1 MTSTEERLG
10 ELERRC
16 AQAEAVQAALEA
28 RCAQMAL
35 AVQELTAGLATRG
48 AEKLAL
54 IQHLQDKFREVEE
67 LPAGGQQ
74 GRAAWRDWSFAFKRC
89 AHAARPPAGAGA
101 HPEALPARMDAFA
114 EKDAA
119 VPTAEQSATDRAFG
133 LELSAMLALVLTGGA
148 LQKLQDHPESN
159 NGLDMWRVLS
169 SEHDPPVEDRREEPV
184 EDGREEQ
191 AEDRPEERVEDRPGA
206 APSEQIALGFL
217 EQILDY
223 KFLGQAERE
232 FEAFDALVKRFE
244 DESEDRVAD
253 SILRATVVKG
263 LPDGGLLDY
272 LRRNHRSF
280 TTYPDMRAAIALY
293 FHLSRAHA
301 ADSPQPPPSGPPGG
315 SGEGGGG
322 ADKGKCKPE

>member
-28 RCAQMAL
+28 RCTQTAQAL
-35 AVQELTAGLATRG
+35 AVQAAQTAEMTAAVQELTGDLAAR
-48 AEKLAL
+48 ADEKLAL
-54 IQHLQDKFREVEE
+54 IQHLGDKFREVEE

-89 AHAARPPAGAGA
+89 AHAARPPADASA

-119 VPTAEQSATDRAFG
+119 VPTAEQSETDRAFG

-169 SEHDPPVEDRREEPV
+169 SEYDPPV

-191 AEDRPEERVEDRPGA
+191 AEDRPEERVEDRPGQ
-206 APSEQIALGFL
+206 S
-217 EQILDY
+217 
-223 KFLGQAERE
+223 
-232 FEAFDALVKRFE
+232 
-244 DESEDRVAD
+244 
-253 SILRATVVKG
+253 
-263 LPDGGLLDY
+263 
-272 LRRNHRSF
+272 
-280 TTYPDMRAAIALY
+280 
-293 FHLSRAHA
+293 
-301 ADSPQPPPSGPPGG
+301 PPSRSPSASSNRSSTTSS
-315 SGEGGGG
+315 SGRPS
-322 ADKGKCKPE
+322 ASSRPSTLW